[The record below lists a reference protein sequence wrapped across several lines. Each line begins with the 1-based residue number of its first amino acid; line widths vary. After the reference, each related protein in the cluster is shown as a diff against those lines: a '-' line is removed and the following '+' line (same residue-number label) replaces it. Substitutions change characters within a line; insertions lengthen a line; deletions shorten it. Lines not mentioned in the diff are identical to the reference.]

1 MHGQLENCKCFV
13 CGQDACK
20 QLDYDDMTV
29 FYICPI
35 CGRFEIHH
43 DLSSDKI
50 NFACIT
56 FIKGTSSNKY
66 SDTCDESK

>member
-50 NFACIT
+50 NFDLNC
-56 FIKGTSSNKY
+56 
-66 SDTCDESK
+66 C